1 MRLFILLLALHALIH
16 LIAVVPAKDGGL
28 IGKSAIATGAR
39 LTTVMKVLW
48 LLAFVLFAFTAMVYG
63 LHMDWW
69 WIPAIVSIT
78 LSQVLIILWWPVAK
92 AGTLANVLILLVSI
106 TAFGQWQFF
115 KTAGNETKAIIHNE
129 SNSNAVVTGQM
140 LRGLPLCVQKWLK
153 QSGTIGKPL
162 VHKVYLKQ
170 KGRMRIK
177 PNGKWLPVHA
187 EQYFNVDEPAFVW
200 MVKVNMNPGMV
211 MTGRDKFS
219 DGNGHMLIKLYGL
232 FKIVD
237 EKSSKIDQGAMLRYM
252 GEICW
257 FPSAALQ
264 PYFQWKE
271 IDSCH
276 ARLTMQY
283 KQATASAIF
292 SFDTTGRIVAV
303 DAMRYMGGGR
313 DARMEKW
320 VIPARNYSS
329 FNGISVMSEGDAI
342 WQLKTGNYNYYR
354 WQVTDIKYDEQIPA
368 VAFHL

>member
-1 MRLFILLLALHALIH
+1 MHALIH

-39 LTTVMKVLW
+39 LTAVMKILW
-48 LLAFVLFAFTAMVYG
+48 LLAFVLFAFTAIVYG
-63 LHMDWW
+63 LHMGWW

-92 AGTLANVLILLVSI
+92 AGILANVLILLVSI

-129 SNSNAVVTGQM
+129 INSNAVVTGQM

-170 KGRMRIK
+170 KGHMRIK
-177 PNGKWLPVHA
+177 PDGKWLPVHA
-187 EQYFNVDEPAFVW
+187 EQYFNIDEPAFVW
-200 MVKVNMNPGMV
+200 TVKVNMNPGMV
-211 MTGRDKFS
+211 MTGRDKFC

-232 FKIVD
+232 FTIVD

-257 FPSAALQ
+257 FPSAALR
-264 PYFQWKE
+264 PYFHWQE
-271 IDSCH
+271 MDSCH

-283 KQATASAIF
+283 RQATASAIF
-292 SFDTTGRIVAV
+292 SFDTSGRIVAV

-342 WQLKTGNYNYYR
+342 WQLKTGDYNYYR
-354 WQVTDIKYDEQIPA
+354 WQVTDIKYDKQIPA